1 MTASQGNAKLSS
13 DFIPARISHTG
24 IESVAVFAIA
34 TFAFLLLRSH
44 NLTAVDG
51 PIRAFDIYREPH
63 LKFHSSSHM
72 LSPVYVLAWTQAIAK
87 LGVSLADPKDFIRA
101 VQAMNATLA
110 AGCCAILFAL
120 VRSLT
125 GSRKLG
131 IAAALSWSLSNAV
144 LLHATNAAE
153 PMPGLFFPLRA
164 GNSDRVSSTKR
175 SPI

>member
-1 MTASQGNAKLSS
+1 MTASQASPKLSS
-13 DFIPARISHTG
+13 DFVPLRPTHIG
-24 IESVAVFAIA
+24 IESAIVFAVA
-34 TFAFLLLRSH
+34 TFAFLFLRSH

-87 LGVSLADPKDFIRA
+87 LGFSLADPKDFIRA

-125 GSRKLG
+125 GSRTRSGNRSWGNTAECPMRACKR
-131 IAAALSWSLSNAV
+131 IATRPALSRIFK
-144 LLHATNAAE
+144 AT
-153 PMPGLFFPLRA
+153 A
-164 GNSDRVSSTKR
+164 GR
-175 SPI
+175 